1 MNRFTSLA
9 LAALLTPTLAL
20 GTGSLLAQ
28 DRDADHDEQTRS
40 TERSGTTSGED
51 GDETPTH
58 ERYSD
63 AKEQADHE
71 DQVRQGDQQDRVAR
85 EDQAAQEDQD
95 THMTGKPEKGFS
107 ADDLIG
113 QNVKHRET
121 DQNVGKVKDLLFD
134 QDGKVVAVVL
144 STGGRLGIG
153 GRNVAVNWNEV
164 ERSVDGNETSLFVDM
179 DREALKDAPEYEGD

>member
-9 LAALLTPTLAL
+9 LAAVLTPTLGL

-28 DRDADHDEQTRS
+28 DRGADREDQTRS
-40 TERSGTTSGED
+40 TEHSGTTSAED
-51 GDETPTH
+51 DEDTPTH
-58 ERYSD
+58 ERYFD
-63 AKEQADHE
+63 AKEQADQG
-71 DQVRQGDQQDRVAR
+71 DQVRQGDQVPQ
-85 EDQAAQEDQD
+85 EDQAAQGDQD
-95 THMTGKPEKGFS
+95 THMTSMPERGFS
-107 ADDLIG
+107 ADALIG

-134 QDGKVVAVVL
+134 QDGKLVAVVL

-179 DREALKDAPEYEGD
+179 DTEALKDAPEYEGD